1 MSMVVQKEKIFIA
14 KEWLVVVIMTFL
26 MAGAWIGVSVY
37 YILSKSEVVPSQQER
52 LKEIS
57 PVLDETVLQD
67 LGSRRQKLDLSST
80 EKVQ

>member
-26 MAGAWIGVSVY
+26 MVGAWIGVSVY